1 MQSEIRFF
9 RVEFQLEEEMAK
21 VYDNWNRLVRATLRR
36 EQLRV
41 AGPGT
46 ERKSSGLAG
55 AVPDSLQR
63 TTNIN
68 AILQAADEI
77 QAEDA
82 HVARICKSN
91 YTFVLQ
97 VNC

>member
-1 MQSEIRFF
+1 
-9 RVEFQLEEEMAK
+9 MAK
-21 VYDNWNRLVRATLRR
+21 VSDNWGRLVRATLRR

-41 AGPGT
+41 AGQSH
-46 ERKSSGLAG
+46 ERKASGLAS

-82 HVARICKSN
+82 HVARICKLLLLVYIHYRIILPPPLSKRA
-91 YTFVLQ
+91 TV
-97 VNC
+97 